1 MGLAIARVRY
11 SFWTI
16 LIVGSL
22 FAMTSINVNAQNR
35 SFDFT
40 TNDNVTLTNAAAAL
54 SNRTTFTLEFWAKFT
69 SVSGTINLV
78 DFTGGAD
85 AGGLILNSGKLTVD
99 LSCDFGCLTESNAL
113 SLSAGTWYHIAVVFD
128 NGTWDFYVN
137 GVAQGTN
144 VLDQG
149 AHTSVPDYAT
159 LSVTNLIFGRQNHS
173 SINDFVGSIDD
184 IRLWSS
190 VRTSTQ
196 IQNNRSSELIGNESG
211 LLGYWKLNETSGTT
225 VSDSQTNSSL
235 LTGNSS
241 GIGYNATGAFVA
253 DVTPPTI
260 TSVNSSTVNGTY
272 KVGDPI
278 SIQLNFNEAVNVN
291 TGGGTPALTL
301 ETGTTDRIA
310 NYLGGSGTSTLT
322 FSYTV
327 QAGDAS
333 ADLDY
338 ISTTALALN
347 GGTIRDAVG
356 NNAILTLAAPGAANS
371 LGNNKA
377 LVIDGVAPSVS
388 SIVVGGSPTAAATS
402 VNFNVTFSE
411 SVTGVST
418 DDFALGIIGAANGTI
433 SSVSGSGTSF
443 TVTVSGIIG
452 NGTIKVNLIS
462 STDIADAAGNAG
474 PVAYTSGSTH
484 TVAIN
489 TAPTIANLSNDSVAW
504 AGEGNTVTLDAGGNA
519 TVTDADFDASN
530 WNGASLTVQR
540 VNTPLVSDIFGFNAS
555 GYSVSGGNLQTGGST
570 TFATFTNAN
579 GVLTI
584 NFNANATNTLVRDV
598 VRGIQYRNDTPAGD
612 ATIRFTL
619 SDGNS
624 NVTADVNVTTDFI
637 YVTTA
642 TDTQIINLVDG
653 VSFSEAIAIAA
664 ADLTGS
670 QTIVIAPSLANQ
682 TVSTFVA
689 NSLNENLTL
698 NLNSASG
705 VTLSGGSLA
714 IAPGVALTVT
724 NGATDTTTF
733 TTVLTG
739 PGSFTKLG
747 AGTLVLNGTSTTY
760 TGAVTVGQGVLTVAH
775 NNALG
780 TTAGGVTVSSG
791 ASLRVANGI
800 TIADAL
806 NLSGAGDNASGALQ
820 LASGAATVS
829 GNINL
834 STTVVSINS
843 AGALS
848 LSGVIGGTNLVST
861 GTGTLILS
869 GTNSYGNTMV
879 SAGTLSIASDNHLG
893 FNPITLAGG
902 TTLAVTGATTIDN
915 GITLTG
921 AAAISNTANATID
934 GVISGGHNLTK
945 AGAGVLTLAK
955 DNTYAATNVD
965 AGTLSVSSDSNLGS
979 GAITLAAGT
988 TLAING
994 ATTIDN
1000 AIALMG
1006 ATTISSTANAT
1017 IDGVISGAHNLTKTG
1032 AATLTL
1038 AANNTYSGNTI
1049 VSAGGLTLTGGSS
1062 IGDGSA
1068 VSVASGATLTLG
1080 GGSETIG
1087 SLLGDGNVVL
1097 GYNLTTGGNNASTT
1111 FSGVISGTGNGI
1123 TKIGSGTFTLS
1134 GSSTYTGSTTVS
1146 AGTLALSGENAIS
1159 DVSAVIVSSG
1169 ATLSLKAS
1177 ETLGSLAGAGNV
1189 SLNGFTLSSG
1199 GNNTSTTLSGQL
1211 NGSGGFTKTGSGTLT
1226 LSGSNSGSFTGG
1238 TTVSGG
1244 GTLSVTNDNNLGSG
1258 TLSINNST
1266 FGITGA
1272 TTIDNSIALT
1282 NGATISN
1289 TAAATLSGA
1298 ISGSGSLTKAG
1309 NGQLSLTGTSN
1320 YGGSTT
1326 VSAGTLAVNG
1336 ALNGT
1341 SAVSVSSGATLRGS
1355 GSVTNLV
1362 ISSGGTL
1369 SPGNATGVF
1378 TVNGNLQMNSGSTLA
1393 VEINGAT
1400 AGTGYDQVVVNGIVS
1415 LAGTLV
1421 VNHGYTAG
1429 QGDSYTIITNDMAD
1443 AIMGTFS
1450 GLPEGATL
1458 TAGGNGTVLTA
1469 SYIGGTGND
1478 FTLTAPLNAAPV
1490 ITNLN
1495 GDSVS
1500 FLEDATHTLL
1510 DAGFN
1515 ATVTDGDS
1523 MDFDGGNVTVSIVN
1537 NRVNTEDVLS
1547 IRNQGTA
1554 AGQIGTSGMNI
1565 TYGGT
1570 LIGTRTATDGTGTND
1585 LIITLNSAASPAIV
1599 QALIRNLIYI
1609 NTNIT
1614 EPTTTTR
1621 TIRVTVNDGDGG
1633 NSTSAAANIS
1643 VVVIA
1648 VNDAPTLTA
1657 TGATPTFT
1665 EGRSAVALF
1674 SGSNISTV
1682 ESGQLINSLV
1692 FTVTNLGNGNSEQMT
1707 IDGTVVALVNGIST
1721 TATNAL
1727 SVNVAIVGTTA
1738 TVTISKAGGIA
1749 VATAQ
1754 TIINGFKYANTSL
1767 SPSIANRV
1775 VTLTSIQDNG
1785 GTANGGVDT
1794 SVLSISATVTILA
1807 VNDAPTIGGTP
1818 ATSVNQDA
1826 AYSFIPTASDVDVS
1840 DVLTFSITNKPIWA
1854 SFDTATGAL
1863 TGTPTNANVGTTTG
1877 IVISVSDGTSSTNL
1891 LAFNLEVTTLTFS
1904 GISLSND
1911 SFVYDGSA
1919 KSLEIAGVLPAGAV
1933 INYLDNSR
1941 IDVGIQNV
1949 KATVSGTGYTTLVLS
1964 ADLTITK
1971 ALISGITFTA
1981 NSFVYDGT
1989 AKSLAITGNLP
2000 SGTSVTY
2007 TNNSLTNV
2015 GVEEVTATISGSN
2028 YQDLVLKADLTITKA
2043 LISGITFT
2051 ANSFVYDGTAK
2062 FLAITGNLPSGTSVT
2077 YTNNSLTNVGVEEVT
2092 ATISGS
2098 NYQDL
2103 VLKADLTITKA
2114 LISGVTFAA
2123 NSFVYDGTAKSLAI
2137 TGALPTGTSVVYAN
2151 NGLTNVGVEEVT
2163 ATVSG
2168 SNYQDLVLKADLT
2181 ITKGVIAG
2189 ITFTANS
2196 FAYDGTAKSLA
2207 ITGVLPTGTNVVYSN
2222 NSLTNVGVEE
2232 VTATISGSN
2241 YQDLVLKA
2249 DLTITKALILGITF
2263 TPNSFVYDGTAKSLS
2278 LNGILPTGATVS
2290 YTDNAK
2296 TDAGVYTVTA
2306 NINGGS
2312 NYQNQILTA
2321 TLTVTKGVIAGISFA
2336 DGSFVYDGTAKSLS
2350 LNGVLPTGATVSYT
2364 NNAKTDAGV
2373 YPVTANIN
2381 GGNNYQDQI
2390 LTATLTVNKG
2400 VIAGISFAD
2409 GSFVYDGTA
2418 KSLSLNGVL
2427 PTGATVSYT
2436 DNVKTDAGVYQ
2447 VNANIN
2453 GGANYQDLSL
2463 YAKLDIQKVL
2473 LTVNVNNSSMCQG
2486 SNLPSFAITYSGFV
2500 NGETEENL
2508 LSKPIITTNA
2518 TSSSVAGSYLITA
2531 RGSTANN
2538 YTLNYINGNLTI
2550 FAKLNAQII
2559 SNKVASVSKGE
2570 TVILTASGGTTYSW
2584 SNVNSIITGLNSAV
2598 LTVRPTVTTNYAVN
2612 VSNGSGCVET
2622 VSYTVEVREDFQAVK
2637 ATNILTPNG
2646 DGINDFWIVDNIDM
2660 YPNSVVTIFDR
2671 AGRLLFTQKG
2681 YKNNW
2686 DGTLNGTPL
2695 AENTYYY
2702 IIDFGTDRLKQKGFI
2717 TIVRE

>member
-1 MGLAIARVRY
+1 M
-11 SFWTI
+11 
-16 LIVGSL
+16 
-22 FAMTSINVNAQNR
+22 
-35 SFDFT
+35 
-40 TNDNVTLTNAAAAL
+40 
-54 SNRTTFTLEFWAKFT
+54 K
-69 SVSGTINLV
+69 
-78 DFTGGAD
+78 
-85 AGGLILNSGKLTVD
+85 K
-99 LSCDFGCLTESNAL
+99 L
-113 SLSAGTWYHIAVVFD
+113 SLSINSNENLNQSIIFYLPQVLSLCLLRLFRLLYLFLNDVTQKSGNVLLPQVKKRSLFLLFIFIGFNAFAQTSNEQFETESDGSTSFTDNGVIFNISPTAAIKFNIGKGWNGTANDNRYIDNAGFTSSGASFSIKTTSNLFKTNKFWVFVSDQDFNQNVAGTLTVT
-128 NGTWDFYVN
+128 GKLN
-137 GVAQGTN
+137 GVTKFTQAKTADFETSLGSNNGYTLIDMTNLSGQNYSNIIVDELVLAIGGAYQYMRFDAFTWVKDSNIVLPNGPTVTTATASSITTNSASLGGNVTSQGGSAVTDRGVVWASTTASPTITNNKVSMGSGTGNFTGSVTGLPANSTIYYRAYATNSDGTAYGN
-144 VLDQG
+144 VLNF
-149 AHTSVPDYAT
+149 
-159 LSVTNLIFGRQNHS
+159 TNA
-173 SINDFVGSIDD
+173 
-184 IRLWSS
+184 
-190 VRTSTQ
+190 ST
-196 IQNNRSSELIGNESG
+196 IAAISPS
-211 LLGYWKLNETSGTT
+211 SGTT
-225 VSDSQTNSSL
+225 AGGTVVTITGTNFTGATAVTFDGVLGTGLTINSSTSITVTTPAGTAGL
-235 LTGNSS
+235 RNVVVT
-241 GIGYNATGAFVA
+241 TPVA
-253 DVTPPTI
+253 SAISINGFTYLAPPTI
-260 TSVNSSTVNGTY
+260 TSISPLSGSTAGGTVVTITGINFTGATAVTFDGVLGTGLTINSSTLITVT
-272 KVGDPI
+272 
-278 SIQLNFNEAVNVN
+278 
-291 TGGGTPALTL
+291 TPA
-301 ETGTTDRIA
+301 GSVGVKDVVVTTP
-310 NYLGGSGTSTLT
+310 LG
-322 FSYTV
+322 
-327 QAGDAS
+327 
-333 ADLDY
+333 
-338 ISTTALALN
+338 
-347 GGTIRDAVG
+347 
-356 NNAILTLAAPGAANS
+356 
-371 LGNNKA
+371 
-377 LVIDGVAPSVS
+377 
-388 SIVVGGSPTAAATS
+388 
-402 VNFNVTFSE
+402 
-411 SVTGVST
+411 SVTATGM
-418 DDFALGIIGAANGTI
+418 FYYAAYPA
-433 SSVSGSGTSF
+433 V
-443 TVTVSGIIG
+443 
-452 NGTIKVNLIS
+452 
-462 STDIADAAGNAG
+462 AGLSPA
-474 PVAYTSGSTH
+474 SGSTAGGTVVTITGTNFTGATAVRFGGVLGTGLTINSSTTITVTTPTGTAGLRDVVVTTPVASATSINGFTYLAPPTITSLSPSSGSVAGGTLVVINGTNFASPAVVTFDGIVCPVNSLFSTTITVTTPAH
-484 TVAIN
+484 TAGTKDVVVTTPLGSATAIGGFTYWAPPTITSLSPSSGSAAGGTVVTITGTNFTGATAVTIGGANAMGLTVNSPTSITVTTPAGTAGVKNVIVTTPGGLAGITSAYTYVAMPFPIFDEAPAVSN
-489 TAPTIANLSNDSVAW
+489 VQSSKLNLSASIDKAGRFYYVILLDGAAAPTSAQVKSGQNASGGTAVYSGSAVISSSPFSNSFTISNLAPSTAYDIYVVAEDNASPANLMVAPVKLDVTTLSNNAPVISNLSGDNVAW

-540 VNTPLVSDIFGFNAS
+540 VNTPLVADIFGFNAS

-598 VRGIQYRNDTPAGD
+598 VRGIHYRNDTPAGD

-739 PGSFTKLG
+739 PGSFTKQG
-747 AGTLVLNGTSTTY
+747 AGTLILNGTSTTY
-760 TGAVTVGQGVLTVAH
+760 TGLVTVGQGVLIVAH

-780 TTAGGVTVSSG
+780 TTANGVTVASG
-791 ASLRVANGI
+791 ASLRIANGI
-800 TIADAL
+800 TIADAM

-820 LASGAATVS
+820 LASGTATVS

-834 STTVVSINS
+834 LTTVVSINS

-861 GTGTLILS
+861 GTGSLILS
-869 GTNSYGNTMV
+869 GTNSYGNTIV

-921 AAAISNTANATID
+921 AATISNTAN
-934 GVISGGHNLTK
+934 V
-945 AGAGVLTLAK
+945 
-955 DNTYAATNVD
+955 
-965 AGTLSVSSDSNLGS
+965 
-979 GAITLAAGT
+979 
-988 TLAING
+988 
-994 ATTIDN
+994 
-1000 AIALMG
+1000 
-1006 ATTISSTANAT
+1006 T

-1062 IGDGSA
+1062 IGDASA

-1134 GSSTYTGSTTVS
+1134 GSNTYTGSTTVS
-1146 AGTLALSGENAIS
+1146 AGTLALSGGNAIS

-1169 ATLSLKAS
+1169 ATLSLNAS

-1189 SLNGFTLSSG
+1189 FLNNFTLSSG

-1226 LSGSNSGSFTGG
+1226 LSGSNSGSFNGG

-1244 GTLSVTNDNNLGSG
+1244 GTLSVANDNNLGSG
-1258 TLSINNST
+1258 ILGINNST

-1309 NGQLSLTGTSN
+1309 NGQLSLTGMSN
-1320 YGGSTT
+1320 FGGSTT

-1554 AGQIGTSGMNI
+1554 AGQIGTSGLNI

-1570 LIGTRTATDGTGTND
+1570 LIGTRTATGGTGTND
-1585 LIITLNSAASPAIV
+1585 LIITLNSAATPAIV

-1609 NTNIT
+1609 NTNTT

-1665 EGRSAVALF
+1665 EGGSAVALF

-1721 TATNAL
+1721 TVTNAL

-1807 VNDAPTIGGTP
+1807 VNDAPVISGTP

-1826 AYSFIPTASDVDVS
+1826 AYSFTPTASDIDVN
-1840 DVLTFSITNKPIWA
+1840 DVLTFSISNKPSWA
-1854 SFDTATGAL
+1854 SFNTTTGAL
-1863 TGTPTNANVGTTTG
+1863 TGTPTRADVGTTNG
-1877 IVISVSDGTSSTNL
+1877 IVISVSDGSLSASL
-1891 LAFNLEVTTLTFS
+1891 SAFNLIVESVNYPPTITGSPVTTVKPGEMYSFQPSAGDIDGDQLTFS
-1904 GISLSND
+1904 IANKPAWANFNPATGALTGAPLRNHEGLYSNIVIS
-1911 SFVYDGSA
+1911 
-1919 KSLEIAGVLPAGAV
+1919 
-1933 INYLDNSR
+1933 
-1941 IDVGIQNV
+1941 
-1949 KATVSGTGYTTLVLS
+1949 VS
-1964 ADLTITK
+1964 
-1971 ALISGITFTA
+1971 
-1981 NSFVYDGT
+1981 DGT
-1989 AKSLAITGNLP
+1989 ASVSLPAFTLR
-2000 SGTSVTY
+2000 
-2007 TNNSLTNV
+2007 
-2015 GVEEVTATISGSN
+2015 VEA
-2028 YQDLVLKADLTITKA
+2028 APTIT
-2043 LISGITFT
+2043 
-2051 ANSFVYDGTAK
+2051 
-2062 FLAITGNLPSGTSVT
+2062 
-2077 YTNNSLTNVGVEEVT
+2077 
-2092 ATISGS
+2092 
-2098 NYQDL
+2098 
-2103 VLKADLTITKA
+2103 
-2114 LISGVTFAA
+2114 GVTFESA
-2123 NSFVYDGTAKSLAI
+2123 
-2137 TGALPTGTSVVYAN
+2137 
-2151 NGLTNVGVEEVT
+2151 
-2163 ATVSG
+2163 
-2168 SNYQDLVLKADLT
+2168 
-2181 ITKGVIAG
+2181 
-2189 ITFTANS
+2189 
-2196 FAYDGTAKSLA
+2196 
-2207 ITGVLPTGTNVVYSN
+2207 
-2222 NSLTNVGVEE
+2222 
-2232 VTATISGSN
+2232 
-2241 YQDLVLKA
+2241 
-2249 DLTITKALILGITF
+2249 
-2263 TPNSFVYDGTAKSLS
+2263 SFVYDGTAKSLS
-2278 LNGILPTGATVS
+2278 IIGTLPAGVTVS
-2290 YTDNAK
+2290 YAGNAK
-2296 TDAGVYTVTA
+2296 TDAGVYNVIANISGGTNYQDQTLTAQLTISKAAIAGVNFTA
-2306 NINGGS
+2306 NN
-2312 NYQNQILTA
+2312 
-2321 TLTVTKGVIAGISFA
+2321 
-2336 DGSFVYDGTAKSLS
+2336 FVYDGTARSLEIS
-2350 LNGVLPTGATVSYT
+2350 GTLPAGVTVSYT
-2364 NNAKTDAGV
+2364 GNGQIGAGN
-2373 YPVTANIN
+2373 YNITANIN
-2381 GGNNYQDQI
+2381 GGNNYQDLR
-2390 LTATLTVNKG
+2390 LTAILEIQQAQLT
-2400 VIAGISFAD
+2400 I
-2409 GSFVYDGTA
+2409 TA
-2418 KSLSLNGVL
+2418 N
-2427 PTGATVSYT
+2427 
-2436 DNVKTDAGVYQ
+2436 
-2447 VNANIN
+2447 NA
-2453 GGANYQDLSL
+2453 
-2463 YAKLDIQKVL
+2463 
-2473 LTVNVNNSSMCQG
+2473 SMCQG
-2486 SNLPSFAITYSGFV
+2486 SNLPTFTLSYSGFK
-2500 NGETEENL
+2500 NGDTENS
-2508 LSKPIITTNA
+2508 LSTRATITTTASSSSPAGNYLIITSGAVSGNYQI
-2518 TSSSVAGSYLITA
+2518 SYLT
-2531 RGSTANN
+2531 GS
-2538 YTLNYINGNLTI
+2538 LTI
-2550 FAKLNAQII
+2550 NALPTVSIA
-2559 SNKVASVSKGE
+2559 SNKGNSISKGE
-2570 TVILTASGGTTYSW
+2570 TIQLTASGGSSYIW
-2584 SNVNSIITGLNSAV
+2584 SGAGIVSGQNSAV
-2598 LTVRPTVTTNYAVN
+2598 LTVRPNQGGSYIVRVTNANGCSSEQQFVIAV
-2612 VSNGSGCVET
+2612 
-2622 VSYTVEVREDFQAVK
+2622 RDDFAAIK
-2637 ATNILTPNG
+2637 AANILTPNG
-2646 DGINDFWIVDNIDM
+2646 DGINDVWMVENIDM
-2660 YPNSVVTIFDR
+2660 YPNNEVKIFDR
-2671 AGRLLFTQKG
+2671 GGRVLYSKRG
-2681 YKNNW
+2681 YDNSW
-2686 DGTLNGTPL
+2686 NGTVNGSPL

-2702 IIDFGTDRLKQKGFI
+2702 IIDFGTDKLKQKGFI
-2717 TIVRE
+2717 TLVRE